1 MFFLVFPFLFESS
14 TDRLVNGIMISNAAS
29 CRYKEAPRNH
39 RCGDKKFPTRIRATW
54 YSVSLAGKRTG
65 RSLSRKGSMHKMR
78 VTLFFSIHVRTN
90 AKCGERMRKWEAAST
105 FYHLKVLIGSAARR
119 AARRGR
125 FVKLCVIPRA
135 SKLSSVARVEISF
148 ARSLAR
154 QVWCGLR
161 CERRAI

>member
-39 RCGDKKFPTRIRATW
+39 RCGDKKIPD
-54 YSVSLAGKRTG
+54 SD
-65 RSLSRKGSMHKMR
+65 SRNLVQCSPGWKADGEITFSERKHAQNACH
-78 VTLFFSIHVRTN
+78 TFFSIHVRTN

-148 ARSLAR
+148 ARTAGV
-154 QVWCGLR
+154 VWAAV
-161 CERRAI
+161 RAAGDLN